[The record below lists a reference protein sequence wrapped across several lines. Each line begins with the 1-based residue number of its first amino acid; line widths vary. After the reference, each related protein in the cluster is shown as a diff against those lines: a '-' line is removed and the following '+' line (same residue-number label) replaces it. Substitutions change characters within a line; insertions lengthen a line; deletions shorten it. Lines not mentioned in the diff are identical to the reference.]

1 MQKDSANM
9 QINDV
14 SFCPSTSNSLNA
26 SLMACA
32 TALRVDIYK
41 SMQPDGEFD
50 FEYDSI
56 KPKQT
61 L

>member
-1 MQKDSANM
+1 M